1 MNLKNSIIFNTDLEI
16 ISSTNEKI
24 LKNKDDCKVVRTDFS
39 PVSLPI
45 SEDTPALLALDNE
58 YIRLVIVPE
67 YDKDEI
73 SGYVG
78 ICLSQTTAVS
88 LSAFKENTAESN
100 EVIDTIR
107 EDLTNSIFTIEMFK
121 YLSDKDSK
129 PMVEEN
135 IESLKQIAL
144 RSLYDATRRFLSQS
158 VFLHQADASSQDIEG
173 ILKNIMEKIN
183 PYLEKINVSVDLE
196 ETSSCFIYETKDFL
210 TAACMNMIVNAVFV
224 AKQCGKTKVTVRQQ
238 FEYDKEICDI
248 QVDVNAG
255 TTDYKLLYD
264 NDSKIFIE
272 QLAKKND
279 GSFIQICKNDYIQ
292 NLSLKGFICT
302 NELHQPKPTPYG
314 SEFDI
319 EYQYLTPVIDDFFP
333 QPEYSDNEF
342 WFFCFFSFKIEYFIQ
357 YNKKQFNYIMID
369 CLFFYRKTLDFSE
382 KM

>member
-342 WFFCFFSFKIEYFIQ
+342 
-357 YNKKQFNYIMID
+357 
-369 CLFFYRKTLDFSE
+369 
-382 KM
+382 